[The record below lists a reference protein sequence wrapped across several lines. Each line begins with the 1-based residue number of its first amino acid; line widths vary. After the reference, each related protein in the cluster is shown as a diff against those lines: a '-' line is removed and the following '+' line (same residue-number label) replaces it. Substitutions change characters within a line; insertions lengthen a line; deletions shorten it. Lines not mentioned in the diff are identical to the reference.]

1 MLKRDCILRII
12 QELFAAIDKLLH
24 GDTRQLTER
33 QHDLESMYTMLG
45 HDVQFFRSS
54 TKEEI
59 LETLT
64 VFREDYVQRVEML
77 AEIMYADAQLFIGN
91 YEVRR
96 EIIAKSLE
104 LYTYVDEHSDEFS
117 ITRVQRIDELQ
128 KMLAKYQY

>member
-1 MLKRDCILRII
+1 MLKRDYILRII

-45 HDVQFFRSS
+45 HDAQFFRSS

-77 AEIMYADAQLFIGN
+77 AEIMFADAQLFIGN